1 MVDVWFWVAAIT
13 AAVSVGLA
21 KGGLS
26 ALGVLAVPV
35 LSLVMSPVTAA
46 GLLLPVYIVS
56 DVFGV
61 WTYRRNFHPRVL
73 KIVSLSSVLGIGLGW
88 LLASVVPSAVVTII
102 VGVIGVLFALNFLL
116 RRGLDVP
123 AKPIQTGPGVFWGT
137 IAGFTS
143 FVSHAGAPPF
153 QMWVVPLKLD
163 KLTFAGTATIAF
175 AIMNAVKMIPYIALG
190 QVNVGSIQIAA
201 ILCVPAVLSVWVGI
215 RLVKILPEAVFWRFV
230 VTTLGLVSLKLIYDG
245 IAAL

>member
-1 MVDVWFWVAAIT
+1 MEDIWFWVAAVT
-13 AAVSVGLA
+13 AAVTVGLA

-26 ALGVLAVPV
+26 SVGVLAVPI
-35 LSLVMSPVTAA
+35 LSLATNPITAA

-61 WTYRRNFHPRVL
+61 WTYRRHYNADVL
-73 KIVSLSSVLGIGLGW
+73 KIITISAIFGIGLGW
-88 LLASVVPSAVVTII
+88 ALASVVPAAAVTIA
-102 VGVIGVLFALNFLL
+102 VGVIGVFFAANFIL
-116 RRGLDVP
+116 RRGLNVP
-123 AKPIQTGPGVFWGT
+123 AKPIRLLPGVFWGT

-175 AIMNAVKMIPYIALG
+175 AVMNAVKLIPYAALG
-190 QVNVGSIQIAA
+190 QINVESLQVAA
-201 ILCVPAVLSVWVGI
+201 ILSLPAVVSVWIGI
-215 RLVKILPEAVFWRFV
+215 RLVKILPEQIFWRFV
-230 VTTLGLVSLKLIYDG
+230 VVTLGLVSLKLIYDG
-245 IAAL
+245 VTAL

>member
-1 MVDVWFWVAAIT
+1 MEDIWFWVAAVT
-13 AAVSVGLA
+13 AAVTVGLA

-26 ALGVLAVPV
+26 SVGVLAVPI
-35 LSLVMSPVTAA
+35 LSLATNPITAA

-61 WTYRRNFHPRVL
+61 WTYRRHYNADVL
-73 KIVSLSSVLGIGLGW
+73 KIITISAIFGIGLGW
-88 LLASVVPSAVVTII
+88 ALASVVPAAAVTIA
-102 VGVIGVLFALNFLL
+102 VGVIGVLFAANFIL
-116 RRGLDVP
+116 RRGLNVP
-123 AKPIQTGPGVFWGT
+123 AKPIRLLPGVFWGT

-175 AIMNAVKMIPYIALG
+175 AVMNAVKLIPYAALG
-190 QVNVGSIQIAA
+190 QINVESLQVAA
-201 ILCVPAVLSVWVGI
+201 ILSLPAVVSVWIGI
-215 RLVKILPEAVFWRFV
+215 RLVKILPEQIFWRFV
-230 VTTLGLVSLKLIYDG
+230 VVTLGLVSLKLIYDG
-245 IAAL
+245 VTAL

>member
-1 MVDVWFWVAAIT
+1 
-13 AAVSVGLA
+13 
-21 KGGLS
+21 
-26 ALGVLAVPV
+26 
-35 LSLVMSPVTAA
+35 
-46 GLLLPVYIVS
+46 
-56 DVFGV
+56 
-61 WTYRRNFHPRVL
+61 
-73 KIVSLSSVLGIGLGW
+73 
-88 LLASVVPSAVVTII
+88 LASVVPSAVVTII

-201 ILCVPAVLSVWVGI
+201 ILCVPAILSVWVGI

>member
-1 MVDVWFWVAAIT
+1 MQEIWFWVAAVT
-13 AAVSVGLA
+13 AAVTVGLA

-26 ALGVLAVPV
+26 SVGVLAVPV
-35 LSLVMSPVTAA
+35 LSLVTNPITAA

-61 WTYRRNFHPRVL
+61 WTYRRHYNVDVL
-73 KIVSLSSVLGIGLGW
+73 KIVTVSAVFGIGLGW
-88 LLASVVPSAVVTII
+88 ALASVVPAAAVTIA
-102 VGVIGVLFALNFLL
+102 VGVIGVFFAANFIL
-116 RRGLDVP
+116 RRGLNVP
-123 AKPIQTGPGVFWGT
+123 AKPIRLLPGVFWGT

-175 AIMNAVKMIPYIALG
+175 AVMNAVKLIPYAALG
-190 QVNVGSIQIAA
+190 QINVESIQVAA
-201 ILCVPAVLSVWVGI
+201 ILSLPAVASVWIGI
-215 RLVKILPEAVFWRFV
+215 RLVKILPEQVFWRFV
-230 VTTLGLVSLKLIYDG
+230 VVTLGLVSLKLIYDG
-245 IAAL
+245 VTAL

>member
-1 MVDVWFWVAAIT
+1 
-13 AAVSVGLA
+13 
-21 KGGLS
+21 
-26 ALGVLAVPV
+26 
-35 LSLVMSPVTAA
+35 
-46 GLLLPVYIVS
+46 
-56 DVFGV
+56 
-61 WTYRRNFHPRVL
+61 
-73 KIVSLSSVLGIGLGW
+73 
-88 LLASVVPSAVVTII
+88 
-102 VGVIGVLFALNFLL
+102 
-116 RRGLDVP
+116 
-123 AKPIQTGPGVFWGT
+123 
-137 IAGFTS
+137 
-143 FVSHAGAPPF
+143 
-153 QMWVVPLKLD
+153 MWVVPLKLD

>member
-1 MVDVWFWVAAIT
+1 MQEIWFWVAAVT
-13 AAVSVGLA
+13 AAVTVGLA

-26 ALGVLAVPV
+26 SVGVLAVPV
-35 LSLVMSPVTAA
+35 LSLVTNPITAA

-61 WTYRRNFHPRVL
+61 WTYRRHYNVDVL
-73 KIVSLSSVLGIGLGW
+73 KIVTVSAVFGIGLGW
-88 LLASVVPSAVVTII
+88 ALASVVPAAAVTIA
-102 VGVIGVLFALNFLL
+102 VGVIGVFFAANFIL
-116 RRGLDVP
+116 RRGLNVP
-123 AKPIQTGPGVFWGT
+123 AKPIRLLPGVFWGT

-175 AIMNAVKMIPYIALG
+175 AVMNAVKLIPYAALG
-190 QVNVGSIQIAA
+190 QINVESLQVAA
-201 ILCVPAVLSVWVGI
+201 ILSLPAVASVWVGI
-215 RLVKILPEAVFWRFV
+215 RLVKILPEQVFWRFV
-230 VTTLGLVSLKLIYDG
+230 VVTLGLVSLKLIYDG
-245 IAAL
+245 VTAL

>member
-1 MVDVWFWVAAIT
+1 MQEIWFWVAAVT
-13 AAVSVGLA
+13 AAVTVGLA

-26 ALGVLAVPV
+26 SVGVLAVPV
-35 LSLVMSPVTAA
+35 LSLVTNPITAA

-61 WTYRRNFHPRVL
+61 WTYRRHYNVDVL
-73 KIVSLSSVLGIGLGW
+73 KIVTVSAVFGIGLGW
-88 LLASVVPSAVVTII
+88 ALASVVPAAAVTIA
-102 VGVIGVLFALNFLL
+102 VGVIGVFFAANFIL
-116 RRGLDVP
+116 RRGLNVP
-123 AKPIQTGPGVFWGT
+123 AKPIRLLPGVFWGT

-175 AIMNAVKMIPYIALG
+175 AVMNAVKLIPYAALG
-190 QVNVGSIQIAA
+190 QINVESLQVAA
-201 ILCVPAVLSVWVGI
+201 ILSLPAVASVWIGI
-215 RLVKILPEAVFWRFV
+215 RLVKILPEQVFWRFV
-230 VTTLGLVSLKLIYDG
+230 VVTLGLVSLKLIYDG
-245 IAAL
+245 VTAL